1 MGKSRES
8 IKEAK
13 KQPVKTA
20 KEKRVAKQARKHPIE
35 TVPIIAPGKI

>member
-13 KQPVKTA
+13 KQPAKTV
-20 KEKRVAKQARKHPIE
+20 KEKKAVKKARKHPSE
-35 TVPIIAPGKI
+35 TIPIIAPGKV

>member
-8 IKEAK
+8 IKEVK
-13 KQPVKTA
+13 KQPAKSA
-20 KEKRVAKQARKHPIE
+20 KEKRAAKQARKHPSE